1 MNLKNL
7 IIVVM
12 SLSLIGCIGGRGG
25 GSSSSVVSSSS
36 TADYALAKST
46 SFTEGSSSSQN
57 SIKSETQWTNVDYSG
72 SASSVHPYEQMNI
85 HKAQSFSDGT
95 NNLTGI
101 GQFIHIADFNCD
113 DDHKVYLN
121 KTIHNLDDGGSGEST
136 FGAADSDDYHCQ
148 AVASMAAGDGTGTG
162 DTSGENLLSG
172 VAPDADLILS
182 SIPNTIGTYKTDD
195 FAADLDLAR
204 GYEAVASNNSWG
216 MGDSTDSNANANWN
230 ITELKTYISDNSLS
244 NNQGFAALMEGSSSS
259 DAITATQSYITA
271 LDNFQNNGVI
281 VFSSGNYSGESDVS
295 AVAALPE
302 LYSQLSEAWITVG
315 MVDFTGNDISNA
327 SESEFSLKGNK
338 CGSAKEYC
346 VVADGWQLNVG
357 GYINDGTSV
366 YPTQKSGSS
375 LTAPMISGGIA
386 LLSQAFPNHTPEQLT
401 DRVLASANNSWFTPE
416 GNTTFTTHGNGIKHG
431 YHSTWGHG
439 VPDFYAALKPIT
451 SNANPAMSLY
461 TGNSIQSSESQS
473 LSSSY
478 ITTTPSFG
486 NTISQGLVGEVGYA
500 YDALNGGFK
509 YDLSSRVNLF
519 NSIDSKINL
528 SSELLQLDTP
538 ITNKKNNLLDLS
550 QTNSSLFQSNKLE
563 TTLTLGNSS
572 LPVQSFY
579 GSSSDPAFDL
589 SNFETPYLESK
600 KGSLGVSASY
610 ELENSRFMI
619 GTSNPIR
626 HNYDADSLIE
636 SGQSIVASLEYDYS
650 SDASIT
656 LMSGYTREKDN
667 LLGLVGSDAFS
678 TLGAKSSTVFSALKA
693 QGYIND
699 NLTLTGLA
707 TIARTNMSRPES
719 SFIESASDV
728 KSTSIAL
735 IATQKNILG
744 DDQFSL
750 SINQPNRIENGE
762 MSIRISNLA
771 ESDGTISYRTKG
783 IKLEPFGREVS
794 YGLNYRKDFDQ
805 KFGVSLKHI
814 LTSNLNHMQ
823 DSAIAKSSYIGLRYK
838 DLKLGYNIDSASS
851 SENAELSYQFNF

>member
-25 GSSSSVVSSSS
+25 GSSTSVVSSSS

-182 SIPNTIGTYKTDD
+182 SIPNTSGTYKTDD

-244 NNQGFAALMEGSSSS
+244 NNQGFAALMEGSSSL

-478 ITTTPSFG
+478 ITTSPSFG

-550 QTNSSLFQSNKLE
+550 QTNSYLFQSNKLE
-563 TTLTLGNSS
+563 TTLTLGISS

-589 SNFETPYLESK
+589 SNFEAPYLESK

-667 LLGLVGSDAFS
+667 LLGLEGSDAFS

-693 QGYIND
+693 QGHIND

-707 TIARTNMSRPES
+707 TIARTNMSKPES

-728 KSTSIAL
+728 KSTSVAL

-750 SINQPNRIENGE
+750 SISQPNRIEDGE

-771 ESDGTISYRTKG
+771 KSDGTISYRTKG
-783 IKLEPFGREVS
+783 IKLQPFGREVS

-814 LTSNLNHMQ
+814 LTSNLNHLQ